1 MKRHIFLSILF
12 AFTFVVETKALDNTI
27 SSEINKTSKTTE
39 GKLNIDCKDCSLS
52 LSYGV
57 IQFHGDISENNDW
70 NSGLS
75 IQFNIP
81 IAKQN
86 FMQNFT
92 LQTEFITGNISAQ
105 NSKPVGINGS
115 QGRAGNYDGEKF
127 NMEFMEF
134 DINLVINLSK
144 LVDEL
149 IKKKTIGETEL
160 NPQVN
165 NQKFDFLC
173 KAGVGLNMFR
183 SLRQELNTEPEQF
196 INSYGYEWLWQ
207 NDFENAG
214 TQKSGYES
222 EGVFVLGIITNY
234 KVSEQW
240 DVNFSATSR
249 FGNTDKWDAK
259 LSDNNDIFMFYSL
272 GTTFKLSKN

>member
-12 AFTFVVETKALDNTI
+12 AMTFVVETKAQDNTI

-134 DINLVINLSK
+134 DINLLINLSK
-144 LVDEL
+144 LVDEY
-149 IKKKTIGETEL
+149 IKI
-160 NPQVN
+160 N
-165 NQKFDFLC
+165 NQKLDFLC

-183 SLRQELNTEPEQF
+183 SLRQELNTDTEQF

-214 TQKSGYES
+214 TQKSDYVS